1 MVNQYSHMVEIPDN
15 WVFRVNNKGEI
26 SRSGNHYQ
34 LNRIGWIANRDF
46 VRSTWN
52 QNTLTIIAFAE
63 FEEKIESDLAAQE
76 MRFMAERAKLF
87 ARVKMLDE
95 YLTSIAPL
103 VEPKLD

>member
-1 MVNQYSHMVEIPDN
+1 MNQYSPQVEIPDN

-26 SRSGNHYQ
+26 SKSGYHYQ

-46 VRSTWN
+46 VRSTWD
-52 QNTLTIIAFAE
+52 QNEFSLITFAE
-63 FEEKIESDLAAQE
+63 FEAKIEGELAEQE
-76 MRFMAERAKLF
+76 MRFTAEHTKLL

-103 VEPKLD
+103 VEPTLD